1 MAKRPVVT
9 SISSGY
15 ASTTTLNDNFA
26 ALVAAFDNTLSRDG
40 STPNTMDADLD
51 LNGNDILNVNSL
63 TDSSGKDIL
72 VETKTNADAAEA
84 AKTAAEA
91 ALDEFTDL
99 YLGSKDSAPTADND
113 GDSLQVG
120 ALYFNS
126 TDNKFQVY
134 NGTEFGTAVESIP
147 ATGLPVSQGGTGATT
162 PEQALINLGAGTTD
176 EALALAIALG

>member
-51 LNGNDILNVNSL
+51 LNGNDILNVNTL
-63 TDSSGKDIL
+63 TDASGKDIL
-72 VETKTNADAAEA
+72 VETKANADAAEA
-84 AKTAAEA
+84 AKDEAEA

-99 YLGSKDSAPTADND
+99 YLGSKTSAPTVDND
-113 GDSLQVG
+113 GDPLQVG

-126 TDNKFQVY
+126 TDNKLEVY
-134 NGTEFGTAVESIP
+134 NGSFFEVGVDSSSVVPINR
-147 ATGLPVSQGGTGATT
+147 GGTGATT
-162 PEQALINLGAGTTD
+162 ADQARTNLGTTD

>member
-51 LNGNDILNVNSL
+51 LNGNDILNVNTL
-63 TDSSGKDIL
+63 TDASGKDIL
-72 VETKTNADAAEA
+72 VETKANAD
-84 AKTAAEA
+84 AAEA

-99 YLGSKDSAPTADND
+99 YLGAKASAPTVDND
-113 GDSLQVG
+113 GDPLQVG

-126 TDNKFQVY
+126 TDNKFEVY
-134 NGTEFGTAVESIP
+134 DGSSFDVAVDSIP
-147 ATGLPVSQGGTGATT
+147 AVLPINKGGTGATT
-162 PEQALINLGAGTTD
+162 AAQALINLGAGTTD